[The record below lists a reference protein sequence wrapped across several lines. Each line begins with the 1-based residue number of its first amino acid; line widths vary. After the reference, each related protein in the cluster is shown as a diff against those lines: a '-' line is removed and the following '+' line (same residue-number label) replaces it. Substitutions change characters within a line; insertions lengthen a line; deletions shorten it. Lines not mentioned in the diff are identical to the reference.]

1 MWSVPGRVPVPP
13 GLRWRSAAVPSLTFS
28 SQYLPGVTVIAV
40 AGEVDITTAHLL
52 DDYIG
57 RTRRHQGDHVVLDLS
72 EVPYMSSAALPVLL
86 ETHLVAFSNGASL
99 HLAAPQRGPAQ
110 LLDVTEAKGML
121 KVHGTVEQ
129 AIRAAL
135 QAAQPSPVGGGVA

>member
-1 MWSVPGRVPVPP
+1 M
-13 GLRWRSAAVPSLTFS
+13 PSLTFS

-52 DDYIG
+52 ADYIS

-72 EVPYMSSAALPVLL
+72 EVPYMSTSALPVLL
-86 ETHLVAFSNGASL
+86 QTHITARRNRASL
-99 HLAAPQRGPAQ
+99 HLAAPARGPAQ
-110 LLDVTEAKGML
+110 LLHVTEVECML
-121 KVHGTVEQ
+121 NVHDTVEQ

-135 QAAQPSPVGGGVA
+135 QAAQPSPVGGGVS

>member
-1 MWSVPGRVPVPP
+1 M
-13 GLRWRSAAVPSLTFS
+13 PSPLTFS

-52 DDYIG
+52 DDYIS

-72 EVPYMSSAALPVLL
+72 EVPYLGVSALHVLL
-86 ETHLVAFSNGASL
+86 HAHDVAYSNGASL
-99 HLAAPQRGPAQ
+99 HVAALQRGPAH
-110 LLDVTEAKGML
+110 LLGEIKGRL
-121 KVHGTVEQ
+121 NVHESVEQ

-135 QAAQPSPVGGGVA
+135 QAAAQPFPVGGGVS